1 MHSNREEAIGL
12 LDGTASPVEFEKEHY
27 EPQVESKKNTATR
40 WVTFLLFAFIAL
52 DVAIFGYV
60 AKQLFYEDYSEEL
73 EIRNAYYGLDELYDP
88 QWNLANSSH
97 HDPIINL
104 PRRLGMVD
112 SSNPKK
118 ISPFEEHLTLTPYGR
133 MSIPDHHL
141 QVSDNMHMIY
151 QFRVIDYGMDE
162 CQLALRLPELD
173 DSKLLDPYVF
183 RGDNNQA
190 LLDVC
195 ELDAPKLIDIPKL
208 SWSSRPSCKQHVGT
222 FDARPGIERTLAKFP
237 CETATVR
244 SFQLSCAPQNRDCF
258 IDVWSSQNQTWGVF
272 MYQHQTV

>member
-1 MHSNREEAIGL
+1 MTTYACSDRHPAHHPFI
-12 LDGTASPVEFEKEHY
+12 EHY
-27 EPQVESKKNTATR
+27 AQTEAHHRSTATR
-40 WVTFLLFAFIAL
+40 WVTVLLFVFVAL
-52 DVAIFGYV
+52 DVAVFSYI
-60 AKQLFYEDYSEEL
+60 AKQLLSEDYPEEL

-88 QWNLANSSH
+88 RWNLVNSSH

-112 SSNPKK
+112 SSNPHK

-141 QVSDNMHMIY
+141 QVSDQMHMIY
-151 QFRVIDYGMDE
+151 QFRVIDYGMEE

-173 DSKLLDPYVF
+173 DDKLLDPYVF
-183 RGDNNQA
+183 RGDNNQV

-208 SWSSRPSCKQHVGT
+208 SWSTRPSCKNHVGT
-222 FDARPGIERTLAKFP
+222 FAARPGTERTLAKFP